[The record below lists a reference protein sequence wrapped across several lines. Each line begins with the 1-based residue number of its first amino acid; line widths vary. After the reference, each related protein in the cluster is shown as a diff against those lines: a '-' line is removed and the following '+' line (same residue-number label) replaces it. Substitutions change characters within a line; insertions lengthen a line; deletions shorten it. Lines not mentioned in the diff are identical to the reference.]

1 MLPNSTLIIL
11 IAPNVSEQMGGEA
24 IKALQIFRELQ
35 RTHGNVLQ
43 ITHGRNRAEVLHRLR
58 LEPVELVDDTA
69 TALFLWRTVIF
80 RWLLDYWFSR
90 KAIAL
95 AEKIASQRGLCFGE
109 VILHQTEPNSPV
121 MLRALSKK
129 HINCFGPINGNIYYP
144 SCFRR
149 HESLVAR
156 MRRLLHFPLQ
166 RINRVLPKGLK
177 RANLILVA
185 GGERTRQSLL
195 AAGCR
200 DHVMLESLDCGISD
214 KLLARKRIK
223 HLGRNLRFVH
233 FGRIVFHK
241 GTSLVISS
249 LAKTQ
254 TPVCLDVIGRGP
266 ELENCRQLSRL
277 LGLEKRV
284 RFLDWFTSHDDLFD
298 SLEEYRGL
306 ALPSIED
313 ANGIVVQEA
322 MALGLPVICLDWGGP
337 QLLIE
342 HGVSGYL
349 IAPQDEAHIVER
361 MAEYLD
367 RLCNDGVLAESMS
380 IAAREKACDWRWS
393 KVTANW
399 LDAYSKLI
407 PVGAEREA

>member
-1 MLPNSTLIIL
+1 
-11 IAPNVSEQMGGEA
+11 
-24 IKALQIFRELQ
+24 
-35 RTHGNVLQ
+35 
-43 ITHGRNRAEVLHRLR
+43 
-58 LEPVELVDDTA
+58 
-69 TALFLWRTVIF
+69 
-80 RWLLDYWFSR
+80 
-90 KAIAL
+90 
-95 AEKIASQRGLCFGE
+95 
-109 VILHQTEPNSPV
+109 
-121 MLRALSKK
+121 
-129 HINCFGPINGNIYYP
+129 
-144 SCFRR
+144 
-149 HESLVAR
+149 
-156 MRRLLHFPLQ
+156 
-166 RINRVLPKGLK
+166 
-177 RANLILVA
+177 
-185 GGERTRQSLL
+185 
-195 AAGCR
+195 
-200 DHVMLESLDCGISD
+200 MLESLDCGISD